1 MNKAIKID
9 KQQVTRFGLFYTKLH
24 YKNNSGNLR
33 ERWAYL
39 STDGKAAFVVE
50 GNTEGFF
57 CIELEVTPADA
68 VGLVN
73 QT

>member
-1 MNKAIKID
+1 MSKYIKID

-24 YKNNSGNLR
+24 YKNNQGNLR

-39 STDGKAAFVVE
+39 STDKLSAFVVE
-50 GNTEGFF
+50 GNTDGFF
-57 CIELEVTPADA
+57 CIELESTPADA